1 MATLSS
7 TLAWRIPRT
16 EEPGGLQSMGSQR
29 GGHDQEASPLA
40 CPEVS
45 IPELSLRAVSL
56 STGINW
62 MPRVPQCIQ
71 QATRPSLASS
81 SSCHKPHCLSLS
93 PRQQSTLH
101 FYSASFPKSG
111 SPNAGSYLSSES
123 VPAHSAWMWP
133 PGPINVL
140 MLLLTI

>member
-45 IPELSLRAVSL
+45 IPELSLR
-56 STGINW
+56 TGHPFHW
-62 MPRVPQCIQ
+62 DK
-71 QATRPSLASS
+71 LDASGPTV
-81 SSCHKPHCLSLS
+81 HP
-93 PRQQSTLH
+93 T
-101 FYSASFPKSG
+101 G
-111 SPNAGSYLSSES
+111 N
-123 VPAHSAWMWP
+123 PAL
-133 PGPINVL
+133 PGF
-140 MLLLTI
+140 LLFLP